1 VSPNLAPP
9 CNSNRI
15 RGRGIERQQYSNR
28 IRGRGIELGI
38 SFEFAAVAFDPF
50 GPSPLMGLSAAAD
63 ESVAVHVTVGT
74 DALAL
79 VPASIRVIK
88 QLRPAVVVCVDHGC
102 DRADLPLPNHALN
115 VLRS

>member
-50 GPSPLMGLSAAAD
+50 GPSPLMALSAAAD
-63 ESVAVHVTVGT
+63 EAVA
-74 DALAL
+74 
-79 VPASIRVIK
+79 
-88 QLRPAVVVCVDHGC
+88 
-102 DRADLPLPNHALN
+102 
-115 VLRS
+115 RSLCTSRSAQTPWR